1 MYITVHGVDF
11 VVSAPLSLTGSESGT
26 IYLYLGTGPTELV
39 ASEYTQ
45 VGIQCCNITYRKLL
59 YLLQAI
65 VGKELKG
72 LASVVSFGSSLSS
85 GNDLDSNGYNG
96 E

>member
-1 MYITVHGVDF
+1 MYVAVHRVDF

-26 IYLYLGTGPTELV
+26 IYLYLGGGPTV
-39 ASEYTQ
+39 VVSSEYTQ
-45 VGIQCCNITYRKLL
+45 VNIQCSNDTHARSP

-65 VGKELKG
+65 VGKELNG
-72 LASVVSFGSSLSS
+72 LASIVSFGSSLSS